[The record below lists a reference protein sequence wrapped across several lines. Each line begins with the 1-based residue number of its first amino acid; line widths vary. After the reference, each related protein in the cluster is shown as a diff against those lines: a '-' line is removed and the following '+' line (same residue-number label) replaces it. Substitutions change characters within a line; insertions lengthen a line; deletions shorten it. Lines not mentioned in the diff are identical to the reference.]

1 MSTIR
6 KLDSGNFQAIVRIN
20 GFTPKHKTFQYKTDA
35 TQWADAIELEL
46 NRTSPLI
53 LHDWQTLKWTDL
65 VDRYVIDVNQYH
77 RGYARGD
84 KYRASQLKKA
94 FKHSLLSGL
103 TPDVVDEYKLNRLE
117 QVSSGTVKRELG
129 YMQRVFSY
137 VRKDL
142 HLQVPD
148 IFQQIRMPRDSEP
161 RDRVP
166 SEAEYNHI
174 LDELRLLRSP
184 IMADLVVLAK
194 ETAMRRGELLS
205 IKAEHLNLRTKTLL
219 IPITKTDKP
228 RTIPLTPE
236 ALKVLCKYA
245 SINEHTSTSGLVS
258 GRKLFPIQP
267 NSVTTA
273 FRRITAKLKLSG
285 IVFHSLRHMRITEL
299 FEMGWTEQEVCLLYT
314 SDAAD
319 ERIV

>member
-20 GFTPKHKTFQYKTDA
+20 GFTPKHKTFPNKTAA

-53 LHDWQTLKWTDL
+53 LHDWQALKWTDL

-103 TPDVVDEYKLNRLE
+103 TSDAVDEYKLSRLE

-137 VRKDL
+137 IRKDL
-142 HLQVPD
+142 HLDAPD
-148 IFQQIRMPRDSEP
+148 IFQQIRMPKDCEP
-161 RDRVP
+161 RDRIP
-166 SEAEYNHI
+166 SEGEFKHI
-174 LDELRLLRSP
+174 LGELKLLKSP
-184 IMADLVVLAK
+184 MMADLMMLAR

-205 IKAEHLNLRTKTLL
+205 IKIEHLNLRNKTLL

-236 ALKVLCKYA
+236 ALKILCKYA
-245 SINEHTSTSGLVS
+245 AINNHTSKSGLAS
-258 GRKLFPIQP
+258 GHKLFPC
-267 NSVTTA
+267 SA
-273 FRRITAKLKLSG
+273 
-285 IVFHSLRHMRITEL
+285 
-299 FEMGWTEQEVCLLYT
+299 
-314 SDAAD
+314 
-319 ERIV
+319 